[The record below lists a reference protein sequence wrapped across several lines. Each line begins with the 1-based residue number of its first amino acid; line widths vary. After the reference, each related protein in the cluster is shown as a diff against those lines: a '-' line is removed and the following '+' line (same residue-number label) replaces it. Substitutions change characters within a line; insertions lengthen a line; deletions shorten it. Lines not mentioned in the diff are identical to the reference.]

1 MEAVI
6 IENLV
11 EIVVTALVM
20 LIGVLGTWL
29 TAKIGKHEQLKS
41 INLAQQEV
49 LTMAAQTVEELQQT
63 VVDGL
68 KAGREDGKLTNT
80 EIEALGVTLLENT
93 MAKMSTPTI
102 SLLDAAGVDIT
113 ALIRGA
119 GESWVKKIKNQAA
132 IGVPLDAII
141 EVETE

>member
-41 INLAQQEV
+41 VNLAQQEV
-49 LTMAAQTVEELQQT
+49 LAMAALTVEELQQT
-63 VVDGL
+63 IVDGL
-68 KAGREDGKLTNT
+68 KAGREDGKLTEQ
-80 EIEALGVTLLENT
+80 EIEALGVTLLEQT
-93 MAKMSTPTI
+93 KAKMSQPSI

-119 GESWVKKIKNQAA
+119 GESWVKKIK
-132 IGVPLDAII
+132 
-141 EVETE
+141 E

>member
-41 INLAQQEV
+41 VNLAQQEV
-49 LTMAAQTVEELQQT
+49 LEMAALTAAELQQT
-63 VVDGL
+63 IVEGL
-68 KAGREDGKLTNT
+68 KAAREDHKLTED
-80 EIEALGVTLLENT
+80 EIKALGVTLLEHT
-93 MAKMSTPTI
+93 KAKMSQPTI
-102 SLLDAAGVDIT
+102 ALLDAAGVDIT
-113 ALIRGA
+113 ALIKGA
-119 GESWVKKIKNQAA
+119 GEKWVKENK
-132 IGVPLDAII
+132 
-141 EVETE
+141 EWSY